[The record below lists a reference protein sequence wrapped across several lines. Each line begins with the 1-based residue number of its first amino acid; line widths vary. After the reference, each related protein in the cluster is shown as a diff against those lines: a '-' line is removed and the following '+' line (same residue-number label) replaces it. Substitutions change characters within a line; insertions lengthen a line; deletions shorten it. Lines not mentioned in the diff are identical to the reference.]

1 MGSFGGLRNWLF
13 LAVVGLLLAIGGVV
27 MEDSRARIQNV
38 ESRMLEMRSA
48 HDKDL
53 NELRERWNTEY
64 QGLISNQ
71 GQSGERLGKVETELR
86 VEHEEIISRLDRIEA
101 KLH

>member
-13 LAVVGLLLAIGGVV
+13 LAVFGLLITVGGV
-27 MEDSRARIQNV
+27 MEQDNRARVSSLEI
-38 ESRMLEMRSA
+38 RMMELRTA

-64 QGLISNQ
+64 QGIISNQ